1 MTTEVAGHAF
11 WAAVS
16 SLRQRDSGME
26 KVLQQPRLDEDA
38 VRLAYRAWAP
48 VYDYS
53 FGVVAGP
60 GRSSPY
66 RS

>member
-1 MTTEVAGHAF
+1 
-11 WAAVS
+11 
-16 SLRQRDSGME
+16 ME

-53 FGVVAGP
+53 FGWLP
-60 GRSSPY
+60 GRAAGLPY